1 MKLESEVM
9 RELIKTM
16 PRTFVQRLRNDDE
29 FVTFSELPLIRFG
42 ELGSFEHDTV
52 LMALARAKETGKRVE
67 LIARNGKQYFLE
79 RSLDGVR
86 ITPADRTGSE
96 LMVKEFSFFDPDR
109 EVRLGALKHAMEQCW
124 PSFPSIS
131 QWQSILDERPL
142 SEIELAKLISG
153 INDTPGHFM
162 TVMASKWSSG
172 GEMDAASFFPTSL
185 AYYEA
190 LVGPPQEGLG
200 ADAWINS
207 VLIPHIKQHL
217 DQSLIVGLKLA
228 LALNIDPRLCPAGLV
243 SSTIPDDELIV
254 ALRELAATRSP
265 LALLGL
271 LEIAISRTG
280 GNERFREF
288 ASDILDRL
296 VGDKSR
302 EIRNVQAWQLMPVI
316 IKVGLRKL
324 SIEERLCCRPP
335 CWRRLAAFA
344 HAHILVEILEAES
357 EDFDQFIGWMD
368 GLERPEEFAAILL
381 DFKKEPMWHVL
392 DMTPRSLKAL
402 VVRRLITLKD
412 RLMTSG
418 LELQNGHLVDLA
430 FESTKNEGGLL
441 DIPGLLHDGTRVSDM
456 DGCDRSKSDS
466 ETSFISEA
474 VSALELEP
482 LGTAWNGLALAC
494 RHLCFDDALLESLT
508 KLPTRLT
515 LGDETED
522 RERFFDVLEKAA
534 EIAATQ
540 PCEALADAVADAIT
554 REAVRFAGARD
565 AEVGYM
571 ILIMSSGAI
580 TDDTRWKE
588 WIGKRMTD
596 YAFFLPKGEA
606 CSQLLLSLDSLQ
618 TLMPI
623 KDRCFGR
630 ARKFASS
637 GI

>member
-1 MKLESEVM
+1 
-9 RELIKTM
+9 M
-16 PRTFVQRLRNDDE
+16 PRTFVRRLLNDDE
-29 FVTFSELPLIRFG
+29 FVTFSEFPVIRFG
-42 ELGSFEHDTV
+42 ELGSFEHDAV
-52 LMALARAKETGKRVE
+52 LKSLARAKETGKREE
-67 LIARNGKQYFLE
+67 LIARNGKQYLLE

-86 ITPADRTGSE
+86 ITPADSAGSE
-96 LMVKEFSFFDPDR
+96 LMIKEFSFFDPDR

-124 PSFPSIS
+124 PSLPSIS

-142 SEIELAKLISG
+142 SDTELAELISS
-153 INDTPGHFM
+153 INETPGHFLSAM
-162 TVMASKWSSG
+162 ESKWRNG
-172 GEMDAASFFPTSL
+172 GEMDAASFFPASL

-190 LVGPPQEGLG
+190 LVGPPPEGLG
-200 ADAWINS
+200 ADVWINS
-207 VLIPHIKQHL
+207 VLVPHLKQRL

-228 LALNIDPRLCPAGLV
+228 LALNIDPRLCPAGLI
-243 SSTIPDDELIV
+243 SSTISDDELIAV
-254 ALRELAATRSP
+254 LRELAATRSP
-265 LALLGL
+265 LALLGI
-271 LEIAISRTG
+271 LEIAISRMG
-280 GNERFREF
+280 GNELFRAF
-288 ASDILDRL
+288 ASDVLECL

-302 EIRNVQAWQLMPVI
+302 EIRNGQAWQLMPAI
-316 IKVGLRKL
+316 IKVGLRRL
-324 SIEERLCCRPP
+324 SIEEGLWCMPP
-335 CWRRLAAFA
+335 YWRRLAAFA
-344 HAHILVEILEAES
+344 HAHNLVEILEAES
-357 EDFDQFIGWMD
+357 EDFDQLIGWMD

-381 DFKKEPMWHVL
+381 DFKREPMWHVL
-392 DMTPRSLKAL
+392 NMTPRSLKAL
-402 VVRRLITLKD
+402 VVRRLIALRDTLT
-412 RLMTSG
+412 TSG
-418 LELQNGHLVDLA
+418 FELQNGHLVDLA
-430 FESTKNEGGLL
+430 FESIKNEGGLL
-441 DIPGLLHDGTRVSDM
+441 HINMPGPLHDGMRMSDV
-456 DGCDRSKSDS
+456 DGCGGSKSDS

-482 LGTAWNGLALAC
+482 LGTAWHGLALVC
-494 RHLCFDDALLESLT
+494 RHLCFDDAMLDSLT

-515 LGDETED
+515 LGDATED

-540 PCEALADAVADAIT
+540 PCEALADAVADAIA
-554 REAVRFAGARD
+554 REAVRFDGARD

-571 ILIMSSGAI
+571 LLIMASGAI

-606 CSQLLLSLDSLQ
+606 CSQLLFSLDSLQ

>member
-1 MKLESEVM
+1 M
-9 RELIKTM
+9 M
-16 PRTFVQRLRNDDE
+16 PRTLVQRLRNDDE
-29 FVTFSELPLIRFG
+29 FVTFSELPFIKFRR
-42 ELGSFEHDTV
+42 LGSFEHDVV
-52 LMALARAKETGKRVE
+52 LMSLARAKETGERVE
-67 LIARNGKQYFLE
+67 LIARNGKQYLLE

-86 ITPADRTGSE
+86 ITPADSAGSG
-96 LMVKEFSFFDPDR
+96 LMVKEFSFLDPDR
-109 EVRLGALKHAMEQCW
+109 ETRLGALKHAMEQCW
-124 PSFPSIS
+124 PSLPSIS

-142 SEIELAKLISG
+142 SETELAKLISS
-153 INDTPGHFM
+153 INETPGHFLTAM
-162 TVMASKWSSG
+162 ESKWRSG

-200 ADAWINS
+200 ADVWINN
-207 VLIPHIKQHL
+207 VLIPHLKQRL

-254 ALRELAATRSP
+254 VLRELAATRSP
-265 LALLGL
+265 LALLGI
-271 LEIAISRTG
+271 LEIAISRMG

-288 ASDILDRL
+288 ASDVLECL

-302 EIRNVQAWQLMPVI
+302 EIRYAQAWQLMPAI
-316 IKVGLRKL
+316 IKAGLRRL
-324 SIEERLCCRPP
+324 SIEEVLWYLPP
-335 CWRRLAAFA
+335 YWRRLAAFA
-344 HAHILVEILEAES
+344 HAHILVEILEAEP
-357 EDFDQFIGWMD
+357 EDFDQFSGWMD
-368 GLERPEEFAAILL
+368 GLGRPEEFAAILL
-381 DFKKEPMWHVL
+381 DIKKEPLWRVL
-392 DMTPRSLKAL
+392 DMTPRSLKVL
-402 VVRRLITLKD
+402 VVRRLMALKD
-412 RLMTSG
+412 AWATSG

-430 FESTKNEGGLL
+430 YETIKKDGGLL
-441 DIPGLLHDGTRVSDM
+441 DVDMPGLLHDGMRMSDM

-482 LGTAWNGLALAC
+482 LGTAWNGLAWAC
-494 RHLCFDDALLESLT
+494 RHLCFDDALLDSLT

-515 LGDETED
+515 LGDTTKN
-522 RERFFDVLEKAA
+522 RERFFEVLEKAA

-540 PCEALADAVADAIT
+540 PCEALADAVADAIA